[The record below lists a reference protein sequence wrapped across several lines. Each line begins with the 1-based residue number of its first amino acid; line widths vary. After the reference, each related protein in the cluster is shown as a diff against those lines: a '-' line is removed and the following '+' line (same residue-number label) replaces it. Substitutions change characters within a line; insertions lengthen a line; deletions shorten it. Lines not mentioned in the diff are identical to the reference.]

1 MRIEGC
7 WCGMIDAHAGCYAH
21 GSTGIACPV
30 GDTRERGLLVFQ
42 YAKTAVPRLVAT
54 GKGGASGGRVSD
66 AIGGALCVDEGCIRE
81 GRETEFL
88 DADTSFQSTE
98 ICLCGV
104 DLVYSHAVA
113 NKVEHILCLSLCHH
127 LDGCKQKA
135 NHSENLIFH
144 SREF

>member
-1 MRIEGC
+1 
-7 WCGMIDAHAGCYAH
+7 MIDAHAGCYAH

-54 GKGGASGGRVSD
+54 GKGGASGGRVCD

-135 NHSENLIFH
+135 NQSENLIFH